1 MSPQVLNWT
10 LGIDTAIEDPD
21 EVVGGRENA
30 VRDED
35 LWCGMNNGGQSLMDK
50 LISI

>member
-1 MSPQVLNWT
+1 MLDWT

-21 EVVGGRENA
+21 EVVEGREKV

-35 LWCGMNNGGQSLMDK
+35 L
-50 LISI
+50 